1 MKLQFKP
8 NSYTPESLCE
18 KFNEYFEYMKTQ
30 TWQKTDAIKS
40 GDMAGETIYIPVN
53 TPLSRKG
60 FCIFA
65 NICEDTLRNYASNKE
80 SYTQYFDLCKRALDI
95 IDNNQ
100 IEGAIIGVYNP
111 NIVARLNGLTDKQ
124 DITTDGKEIT
134 NKLPII
140 NLNINSSK
148 SNFASSEEEVDA

>member
-40 GDMAGETIYIPVN
+40 GEMAGETIYIPIN
-53 TPLSRKG
+53 TPLSRKS

-65 NICEDTLRNYASNKE
+65 NISEDTLRNYASNKE
-80 SYTQYFDLCKRALDI
+80 SYTQYFDLTTRALEI

-100 IEGAIIGVYNP
+100 IEGAIVGVYNP
-111 NIVARLNGLTDKQ
+111 NIVARLNGLSEKTENDNKN
-124 DITTDGKEIT
+124 T
-134 NKLPII
+134 NQ
-140 NLNINSSK
+140 NTNINFDNLS
-148 SNFASSEEEVDA
+148 AEEIKDLLNENK

>member
-8 NSYTPESLCE
+8 NSYTPEALCD

-40 GDMAGETIYIPVN
+40 GDMAGETIYIPIN
-53 TPLSRKG
+53 TPLSRKS

-65 NICEDTLRNYASNKE
+65 NISEDTLRNYASNKE
-80 SYTQYFDLCKRALDI
+80 SYTEYFEVTTRALDI

-100 IEGAIIGVYNP
+100 IEGAIVGVYNA
-111 NIVARLNGLTDKQ
+111 NIVARINGIKEQVDNTTNGKDLQPTQINVKALSTQDLKDLLNED
-124 DITTDGKEIT
+124 
-134 NKLPII
+134 
-140 NLNINSSK
+140 
-148 SNFASSEEEVDA
+148 

>member
-8 NSYTPESLCE
+8 NSYTPEQLCE
-18 KFNEYFEYMKTQ
+18 KFNEYFQYMKTQ

-40 GDMAGETIYIPVN
+40 GDMAGETIYIPIK

-65 NICEDTLRNYASNKE
+65 NISEQTLRNYASNDE
-80 SYTQYFDLCKRALDI
+80 SYKEYFEVTTRALDI

-111 NIVARLNGLTDKQ
+111 NIVARLNGLSDK
-124 DITTDGKEIT
+124 KE
-134 NKLPII
+134 LEHSGEVRQEII
-140 NLNINSSK
+140 QVRVK
-148 SNFASSEEEVDA
+148 RRDE